1 MAPVGTGAPWVGSAL
16 GPVPP
21 GGSAEGPFPTSPRSQ
36 TRNASLAP
44 GQRRALKARNP
55 CDKPMRQRRARSGG
69 VKKRHGRDLSSSP
82 QRRGEGPDVLEGPY
96 KVVLWFAGLRVT
108 LFRRLWEAGGGAASP
123 GFLQLGR
130 PDVVLARGSSVST
143 RARAT
148 HRPGPRRSAPNELL
162 SGFNGRAIRNSNPPG
177 RGQPRG
183 PPAPGTRGWRAAAPL
198 RTRRDSC
205 SEARPPRRA
214 CPSRRQPRR
223 RAARWCR
230 PRAARRRRS
239 ARPGTTAGRPRG
251 RGRRRTSR

>member
-108 LFRRLWEAGGGAASP
+108 LFRRLWEAGGGAASSTWA
-123 GFLQLGR
+123 GLTSSW
-130 PDVVLARGSSVST
+130 VLAVQCRHAPVRRTGPDPAGRRLTNYYPAST
-143 RARAT
+143 A
-148 HRPGPRRSAPNELL
+148 GL
-162 SGFNGRAIRNSNPPG
+162 SGTHNPPG